1 METFYGGIDLH
12 AKNGQACV
20 IDEKGVKVAE
30 KKLENELPCI
40 REFFEPFG
48 PEVQIAIESTVNWYW
63 LVDGLIDAGY
73 DVKLAHPFG
82 LKLITEVKVKT
93 DRRDAYKLA
102 NLLRLNALPE
112 AHIYPKETR
121 PLRDLL
127 RRRADLVV
135 ERTRCYL
142 GLRMQ
147 FLQYNTNT
155 MSQSALKRFDDED
168 LNLLELPEVVKMNG
182 SLALRRIELL
192 NSQID
197 HIERYLETVTTA
209 DPHFGLLTDIT
220 GIGRVLGLTIY
231 YEIGDIRRFE
241 NVRRFSSYCRLVPGT
256 HQSSDKIKRGKGS
269 KQGNRYLKCAFTQA
283 AMHAARYDKDI
294 RAYRDRRANKT
305 SGSNKN
311 MKANAILAHKL
322 GMAVFHILK
331 DGVPFKKELLFG

>member
-30 KKLENELPCI
+30 KKLENELP
-40 REFFEPFG
+40 RMLEFFEPFG

-63 LVDGLIDAGY
+63 LVDGLMDAGY

-82 LKLITEVKVKT
+82 LRLITDAKIKT

-102 NLLRLNALPE
+102 NLLRLNALPK

-135 ERTRCYL
+135 DRTRCYL

-168 LNLLELPEVVKMNG
+168 LNLLELPGVVKMNG

-197 HIERYLETVTTA
+197 HIERYLETVTTV
-209 DPHFGLLTDIT
+209 DPHFKLLTDIT
-220 GIGRVLGLTIY
+220 GIGRVLGLTLY

-241 NVRRFSSYCRLVPGT
+241 NVRHFSSYCRLAPISRAT
-256 HQSSDKIKRGKGS
+256 RLKEAKDQSRETVTSNALLPRQLCMQLD
-269 KQGNRYLKCAFTQA
+269 TT
-283 AMHAARYDKDI
+283 
-294 RAYRDRRANKT
+294 KT
-305 SGSNKN
+305 SGPIGIEGQTRLRET
-311 MKANAILAHKL
+311 ART
-322 GMAVFHILK
+322 
-331 DGVPFKKELLFG
+331 